1 MEGREREREVPPIF
15 NTQHSVTDVLACA
28 AMKGAANCD
37 THCELQK
44 SVSQPGHECA
54 LGVWEGERERERE
67 GWRRG
72 RERERDGWR
81 RERERERESE
91 RGAHF
96 SHTTLSDGCLGLRS
110 GEGRSELRQAM

>member
-1 MEGREREREVPPIF
+1 MERREGEREAPPIF

-54 LGVWEGERERERE
+54 LGVWDILERMLASVS
-67 GWRRG
+67 GI
-72 RERERDGWR
+72 
-81 RERERERESE
+81 
-91 RGAHF
+91 
-96 SHTTLSDGCLGLRS
+96 SDLAVMT
-110 GEGRSELRQAM
+110 QF

>member
-54 LGVWEGERERERE
+54 LGLWEGERERE

-72 RERERDGWR
+72 REREGRME
-81 RERERERESE
+81 ERERE

-96 SHTTLSDGCLGLRS
+96 SHTTFSDGCLGLRS
-110 GEGRSELRQAM
+110 DEGRSELRQAM

>member
-54 LGVWEGERERERE
+54 LGVWEGERERE
-67 GWRRG
+67 G
-72 RERERDGWR
+72 RMEERERARGKDG
-81 RERERERESE
+81 RERERERCPFFT
-91 RGAHF
+91 H
-96 SHTTLSDGCLGLRS
+96 HI
-110 GEGRSELRQAM
+110 Q